1 MFKSRLRAAFAAVV
15 CACVFSACDDP
26 PQKAE
31 GTAPAAPTKAPAT
44 KTATIGADMVAAV
57 SSSQASSAIGVH
69 FALRATPTVNKALPV
84 DVTIVPHRDFSSLT
98 VHFDSQDGLA
108 VTTGNPF
115 GPKSGISSE
124 TPQTHQLVLLP
135 TREGMFTVAATVE
148 TDSAEGNVTRVFSIP
163 VIVIA
168 ESAAAPAPAPAPAPV
183 ALAEPAAN

>member
-1 MFKSRLRAAFAAVV
+1 MFKSRHRAAFAAVV
-15 CACVFSACDDP
+15 CACLFSACDDTP
-26 PQKAE
+26 DKAE

-44 KTATIGADMVAAV
+44 KTAAIGADMVAAV
-57 SSSQASSAIGVH
+57 SSSQASSAVGVH

-84 DVTIVPHRDFSSLT
+84 DLTIVPHRDFSSLT

-115 GPKSGISSE
+115 GPKSGISNE

-135 TREGMFTVAATVE
+135 TREGMFMVAATVE
-148 TDSAEGNVTRVFSIP
+148 TDSVEGNVTRVFSIP

-168 ESAAAPAPAPAPAPV
+168 APAATPDAAPAAP
-183 ALAEPAAN
+183 AEPAAN